1 MHSLRKNSNAWS
13 SPDSFV
19 TDGGRHRVANS
30 SGKRDDEVVK
40 LVTTTGVTFEI
51 VEYEKLEV
59 TFLQLQF
66 LQPFLILIAAGDIC
80 ELFKDRSFW

>member
-19 TDGGRHRVANS
+19 TDGGRHRRVANS
-30 SGKRDDEVVK
+30 SGKRDEVVK

-80 ELFKDRSFW
+80 ELFKDRSF

>member
-1 MHSLRKNSNAWS
+1 MVVTLKKKRQKVFMHSLRKNSNAWS

-40 LVTTTGVTFEI
+40 LVTTTRVTFEI
-51 VEYEKLEV
+51 VEYEKNL
-59 TFLQLQF
+59 
-66 LQPFLILIAAGDIC
+66 
-80 ELFKDRSFW
+80 K